1 MGIDALNKLAIMLMI
16 FIGVYLII
24 YHDKLGRETAESL
37 QNKIL
42 PLKKATPKEYSI
54 VYLIGG
60 VILSLVGILS
70 LFGIIHIKG
79 PF

>member
-1 MGIDALNKLAIMLMI
+1 MGIVSLNKLVSIIVIIVGTFFL
-16 FIGVYLII
+16 I
-24 YHDKLGRETAESL
+24 YHRKLGHETAESL

-54 VYLIGG
+54 VYLISGI
-60 VILSLVGILS
+60 ILSLVGILS
-70 LFGIIHIKG
+70 LFEAIHIKG

>member
-1 MGIDALNKLAIMLMI
+1 MGIDALNKLAIIMVV
-16 FIGVYLII
+16 FVGVYLVI
-24 YHDKLGRETAESL
+24 YHAKLGRETAESL

-60 VILSLVGILS
+60 AILSLVGILS